1 MKRVLVLVLLLILT
15 VGCVYDDPY
24 YPVPP
29 APPPPIPVPPD
40 PVDPPVPP
48 EPTATV
54 PRTIFDDLK
63 VGDDASVLGG
73 LPPPERTVNTD
84 GGKTIWVWVLD
95 EQRPDGSSIRWEV
108 HVVDGKIVAS
118 FAW

>member
-1 MKRVLVLVLLLILT
+1 MRVLGAVLLLILT

-40 PVDPPVPP
+40 PVDPPTPP
-48 EPTATV
+48 EPTTGV
-54 PRTIFDDLK
+54 PRSTFDAVAIGDPEAVLVDLPAPWRM
-63 VGDDASVLGG
+63 V
-73 LPPPERTVNTD
+73 RTD
-84 GGKTIWVWVLD
+84 GGKTIWVWELD
-95 EQRPDGSSIRWEV
+95 EVRPGGGPILWEV
-108 HVVDGKIVAS
+108 HVVGGLVVAS